1 LFYGLGLW
9 IAGLQYGLIIGL
21 FTGFFSF
28 IPFIGMA
35 IGLVVGMSVAVFQFQ
50 EIWMILVIAGI
61 FGLGQFI
68 EGNLISPRLV
78 GSRIHLHPVWM
89 IFAVL
94 AGTAL
99 FGLLGTLI
107 AVPFAGVIGVLIRF
121 AIERYQ
127 ESEVY
132 HDREGGEDGEGR
144 PQARARTPT
153 TPAAVTSERKT
164 GTEG

>member
-1 LFYGLGLW
+1 
-9 IAGLQYGLIIGL
+9 
-21 FTGFFSF
+21 
-28 IPFIGMA
+28 
-35 IGLVVGMSVAVFQFQ
+35 
-50 EIWMILVIAGI
+50 
-61 FGLGQFI
+61 
-68 EGNLISPRLV
+68 
-78 GSRIHLHPVWM
+78 M

-132 HDREGGEDGEGR
+132 HDREGGEGR